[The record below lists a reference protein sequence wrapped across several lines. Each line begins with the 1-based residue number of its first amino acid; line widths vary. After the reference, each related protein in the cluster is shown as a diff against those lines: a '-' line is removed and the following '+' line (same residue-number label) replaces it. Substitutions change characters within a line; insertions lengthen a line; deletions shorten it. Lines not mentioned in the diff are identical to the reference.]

1 MSDRVTT
8 TESALKT
15 ANSLFVD
22 ENYQEALV
30 NYNLSIELDD
40 KNVEAL
46 LKRAACLQKLGRL
59 TDALN
64 DVKIAI
70 QFKPADS
77 TLSKLYMRKGLIC
90 FEMEEFETAKIS
102 FEKGF
107 QLDPSNNSF
116 RTWIRKCNAELE
128 VEEDAMDIVTPHTST
143 SATHQNPIP
152 SNPSS
157 TPTSTTTST
166 STSTPT
172 STTAAPTEQKIRH
185 EWYQTA
191 THVFVTVFV
200 KNIKQEQL
208 NVQIEEKSLNIAI
221 KLSPTNEF
229 ALDFDLCDKVLKD
242 ESTTTLMST
251 KVEIKLK
258 KATQTRWKTLEDKG
272 EGVGTQQWDNINTQA
287 KPQAKNWDK
296 IVNEVTAGEK
306 LDGEESLNKV
316 FQDIYANGTDEQ
328 KKAMMK
334 SFTESG
340 GTVLSTNWD
349 EVGKKHVKGTPPD
362 GLEMHKWEEM
372 ETGNAPKQSTSP
384 YDDSDSD
391 SD

>member
-22 ENYQEALV
+22 ENYQEALS
-30 NYNLSIELDD
+30 NYNLSIELDN

-64 DVKIAI
+64 DVKNAI
-70 QFKPADS
+70 QLKPADS
-77 TLSKLYMRKGLIC
+77 TLSKLLLRKGLIC

-107 QLDPSNNSF
+107 QLDPSNNTF

-128 VEEDAMDIVTPHTST
+128 VEEDAMDIVTHKPTT
-143 SATHQNPIP
+143 QP
-152 SNPSS
+152 
-157 TPTSTTTST
+157 TPTNNTTNTPTTST
-166 STSTPT
+166 STTSSTNETKTQP
-172 STTAAPTEQKIRH
+172 AAAVDQKIRH
-185 EWYQTA
+185 EWYQTS

-200 KNIKQEQL
+200 KNIKQNQL
-208 NVQIEEKSLNIAI
+208 NVHIEEKSLSISI
-221 KLSPTNEF
+221 KLSTTNEF
-229 ALDFDLCDKVLKD
+229 QLEFELCDKVVKE

-251 KVEIKLK
+251 KIEIKMK

-272 EGVGTQQWDNINTQA
+272 EGTGTQQWDNVNTPA
-287 KPQAKNWDK
+287 KTQAKNWDK
-296 IVNEVTAGEK
+296 IVNEVTQGEK

-316 FQDIYANGTDEQ
+316 FQDIYSNGTDEQ

-349 EVGKKHVKGTPPD
+349 EVGKKQVKGTPPD
-362 GLEMHKWEEM
+362 GLVMNRWDELES
-372 ETGNAPKQSTSP
+372 GASQQSSSL
-384 YDDSDSD
+384 DSDSD